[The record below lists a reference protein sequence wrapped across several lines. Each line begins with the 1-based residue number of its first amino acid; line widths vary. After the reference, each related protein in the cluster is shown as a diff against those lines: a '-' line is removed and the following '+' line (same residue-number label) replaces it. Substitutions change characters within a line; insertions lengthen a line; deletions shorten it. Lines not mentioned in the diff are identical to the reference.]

1 MLKNNQARRSFS
13 FFVLSLW
20 LTMGMGVFAA
30 GCSQDA
36 STSARLEGRQVPLE
50 GQANFRD
57 IGGYK
62 TTDGKTVRRGVI
74 YRSGELP
81 HLTDA
86 DVARLA
92 ELNVKTVV
100 NFLNDAEIQRHGPDR
115 LPRGVQTI
123 RHPIDTDDGMAVHLI
138 DARKTGDFT
147 KVPAT
152 INPEIHSILVGQAA
166 EQYAALF
173 RLIADEKNRPL
184 VFHCS
189 HGIHRTGTATA
200 ILLWSLGVPWET
212 VREDYLLS
220 NEARKEEVQKR
231 RNQLRK
237 VAAKHQG
244 AKPEDVDMTNID
256 AFYIL
261 QGHYIDATRDEIL
274 KTYGSAG
281 NYLRKGLKLS
291 DAEIQTLRAN
301 LLE

>member
-1 MLKNNQARRSFS
+1 MLRNSQARRPISFC
-13 FFVLSLW
+13 VTSLW
-20 LTMGMGVFAA
+20 LALGVGVFAT
-30 GCSQDA
+30 GCAQDA
-36 STSARLEGRQVPLE
+36 STSARLEDRHIRLE

-81 HLTDA
+81 HLTEQ
-86 DVARLA
+86 DVARLE
-92 ELNVKTVV
+92 ELKIKTVV
-100 NFLNDAEIQRHGPDR
+100 NFLNDAEIQRYGPDR
-115 LPRGVQTI
+115 LPSGVLTI

-138 DARKTGDFT
+138 AARKTGDFS

-152 INPEIHSILVGQAA
+152 INPEIHAILVGQAA

-173 RLIADEKNRPL
+173 RVIAEEKNRPL

-212 VREDYLLS
+212 VRADYLLS
-220 NEARKEEVQKR
+220 NETRKEEVQKR
-231 RNQLRK
+231 RGQLRK

-244 AKPEDVDMTNID
+244 VKPENVDMTNID
-256 AFYIL
+256 AFYVL

-274 KTYGSAG
+274 KTYGSAE

-291 DAEIQTLRAN
+291 DAEIQKLRDS